1 MVTHNQLRD
10 RGVPRDIGEFT
21 QCHDRSGMSDQE
33 EKSTT
38 RLQVYSKVTPIS
50 DMNDIDSCV
59 GVNPNPSDDVPDD
72 GECLNIPQ
80 DRMTHDIR
88 QDPIQYDSTQQILE
102 ESGENIMWT
111 WPIVNIITTA
121 RIRGAQDY
129 LSS

>member
-1 MVTHNQLRD
+1 M
-10 RGVPRDIGEFT
+10 PRDIGIGELT

-38 RLQVYSKVTPIS
+38 RLQMHSTVTSIS
-50 DMNDIDSCV
+50 DMNDIDSHA
-59 GVNPNPSDDVPDD
+59 NPSDDGSDD

-80 DRMTHDIR
+80 YHMTHDIR
-88 QDPIQYDSTQQILE
+88 RDSIQYDSTQQILE